1 MGGFF
6 GAASKR
12 DIVLDTFFGVDYHTH
27 LGTHIAGLL
36 FYDEEKGFQRHIHNI
51 ENAPFRSRFEDDLKE
66 SCGKIG
72 IGCISDANPQ
82 PLLVKSHLGTYG
94 ISTTGFINNKEELI
108 KNGEK
113 IPEQIKI
120 YKEKGKKIIKEWDDD
135 NKKLIV
141 ELMIV

>member
-1 MGGFF
+1 MELENIFDKSFF
-6 GAASKR
+6 
-12 DIVLDTFFGVDYHTH
+12 
-27 LGTHIAGLL
+27 
-36 FYDEEKGFQRHIHNI
+36 
-51 ENAPFRSRFEDDLKE
+51 
-66 SCGKIG
+66 
-72 IGCISDANPQ
+72 
-82 PLLVKSHLGTYG
+82 
-94 ISTTGFINNKEELI
+94 KEELI